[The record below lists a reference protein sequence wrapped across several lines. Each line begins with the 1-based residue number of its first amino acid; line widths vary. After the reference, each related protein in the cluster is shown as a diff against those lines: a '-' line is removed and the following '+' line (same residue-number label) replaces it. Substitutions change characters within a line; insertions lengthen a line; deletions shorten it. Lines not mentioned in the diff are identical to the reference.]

1 MPHCADSRGGGMTDT
16 PTGLSRHP
24 DTGHGARTQ
33 HHPPRHSEP
42 PPFLLPLPAC
52 AGRRR
57 RPGPAAAA
65 RSALRADPGHRRLS
79 RRAHRHAEEDQKHQR
94 TRLTDPAPFRDDQ
107 RFKLLPRTRSGARP
121 RSVDC
126 GSGHELAWEPA
137 MSGAVAATAAPDVA
151 AARCNGSRTRQ
162 APCASAAL
170 RRSASGR

>member
-42 PPFLLPLPAC
+42 PTFLLPLPAC

-107 RFKLLPRTRSGARP
+107 RFQPRASG
-121 RSVDC
+121 SLTLVC
-126 GSGHELAWEPA
+126 VSSTFGSSLRWA
-137 MSGAVAATAAPDVA
+137 MPGAV
-151 AARCNGSRTRQ
+151 SR
-162 APCASAAL
+162 PPAL
-170 RRSASGR
+170 RLLFTSRRSEVPATEGCTAPAA

>member
-1 MPHCADSRGGGMTDT
+1 MTDT

-42 PPFLLPLPAC
+42 PTFLLPLPAC

-107 RFKLLPRTRSGARP
+107 RSLLVG
-121 RSVDC
+121 
-126 GSGHELAWEPA
+126 
-137 MSGAVAATAAPDVA
+137 PDPGV
-151 AARCNGSRTRQ
+151 S
-162 APCASAAL
+162 L
-170 RRSASGR
+170 RLPYFTL